1 MDIRKIVRRTLWPCT
16 KRSRKNYINHGF
28 YCVWGLPCVLMPTK
42 PEIFCRMYWWLAF
55 NFSVL
60 CFRFR
65 IPVRYKSKSTWSE
78 WKVFLDVSS
87 LRREVIWYARI
98 VVFSEINKIWYLFV
112 TGKVIGWLSLISNI
126 LGIITLIG
134 GIAFLS
140 VNDCRKLKRLFET
153 ENSEINRNLYG
164 GCPQTIFGLSFDCNQ
179 FNGQAYGH
187 NSDSFAKFCSYG
199 KGCKINSAF
208 SKIFS

>member
-1 MDIRKIVRRTLWPCT
+1 MVRVESFLGCFKLETGGNLICT
-16 KRSRKNYINHGF
+16 DGCCQRNKQNY
-28 YCVWGLPCVLMPTK
+28 
-42 PEIFCRMYWWLAF
+42 
-55 NFSVL
+55 
-60 CFRFR
+60 
-65 IPVRYKSKSTWSE
+65 
-78 WKVFLDVSS
+78 
-87 LRREVIWYARI
+87 
-98 VVFSEINKIWYLFV
+98 YLFV
-112 TGKVIGWLSLISNI
+112 IGKVIGWLSLISNI

-164 GCPQTIFGLSFDCNQ
+164 GCPQTIFGWSFDCNQ

-199 KGCKINSAF
+199 KGCKNKFLLF
-208 SKIFS
+208 SN